1 MARKKRKGEAEAPE
15 NNERWLLTYSDMI
28 TLLLAL
34 FMILYSMSTIDAKK
48 FAKMAEQ
55 AGYQMGAVTSAAATG
70 GGGGTGTGTGGGTG
84 SGTGSGT
91 NASDLNN
98 TVDALDEVYT
108 ILQSYVEK
116 NHLEDQIGLV
126 NTNTYVK
133 IHLKDKMMFV
143 PDSSRMLPQSEPV
156 LKEVSDAISKVYDRV
171 DHITFSGHTA
181 DVGPHTLSGDQTSWR
196 LSTERAVT
204 VLTKMIGYGM
214 KQDKVSIEGYAHF
227 SPVANNNNEEGR
239 AKNRR
244 VEITILKNPPVLP
257 DSVLASSGVSSAD
270 ESAAHS
276 EAGTAT
282 TSAAP

>member
-1 MARKKRKGEAEAPE
+1 MARRKRKGEAEAPE

-34 FMILYSMSTIDAKK
+34 FMILYSMSSIDAKK
-48 FAKMAEQ
+48 FAKMAEE
-55 AGYQMGAVTSAAATG
+55 AGHQMGAVTSDATG
-70 GGGGTGTGTGGGTG
+70 GGGGGSGGSGNGAGTG
-84 SGTGSGT
+84 SGTEAT
-91 NASDLNN
+91 NASNLTNKM
-98 TVDALDEVYT
+98 DALDEVYS

-143 PDSSRMLPQSEPV
+143 PDSSRMLPESEPV

-204 VLTKMIGYGM
+204 VVTRMIGYGM
-214 KQDKVSIEGYAHF
+214 KQDKISIEGYAHF

-244 VEITILKNPPVLP
+244 VEITILKNPPIIP
-257 DSVLASSGVSSAD
+257 ADISKPAADAASSNSQVSGQT
-270 ESAAHS
+270 ESSKAAH
-276 EAGTAT
+276 
-282 TSAAP
+282 

>member
-1 MARKKRKGEAEAPE
+1 MAIRKKKGEAEAPE
-15 NNERWLLTYSDMI
+15 NHERWLLTYSDMV

-55 AGYQMGAVTSAAATG
+55 AGYQMGAVSSSMS
-70 GGGGTGTGTGGGTG
+70 GGGGTGTGTGTG
-84 SGTGSGT
+84 NGDAATSAGNLS
-91 NASDLNN
+91 SKM
-98 TVDALDEVYT
+98 DALDEVYS
-108 ILQSYVEK
+108 ILQAYVEK

-143 PDSSRMLPQSEPV
+143 PDSSRMLPESEPV
-156 LKEVSDAISKVYDRV
+156 LKEVSFAISKVYDRV

-227 SPVANNNNEEGR
+227 SPVANNTNEEGR

-244 VEITILKNPPVLP
+244 VEITILKNPPILPQNISKPSP
-257 DSVLASSGVSSAD
+257 DSAASSVASSAEAPGQS
-270 ESAAHS
+270 ESGEAAH
-276 EAGTAT
+276 
-282 TSAAP
+282 

>member
-1 MARKKRKGEAEAPE
+1 MARRKRKGEAEAPE

-34 FMILYSMSTIDAKK
+34 FMILYSMSSIDAKK
-48 FAKMAEQ
+48 FAKMAEE
-55 AGYQMGAVTSAAATG
+55 AGHQMGAVTSDATG
-70 GGGGTGTGTGGGTG
+70 GGGGGSGGSGNGAGTG
-84 SGTGSGT
+84 SGTVAT
-91 NASDLNN
+91 NASNLTNKM
-98 TVDALDEVYT
+98 DALDEVYS

-143 PDSSRMLPQSEPV
+143 PDSSRMLPESEPV

-204 VLTKMIGYGM
+204 VVTRMIGYGM
-214 KQDKVSIEGYAHF
+214 KQDKISIEGYAHF

-244 VEITILKNPPVLP
+244 VEITILKNPPIIP
-257 DSVLASSGVSSAD
+257 ADISKPAADAASSNSQASGQTESSK
-270 ESAAHS
+270 AAH
-276 EAGTAT
+276 
-282 TSAAP
+282 

>member
-1 MARKKRKGEAEAPE
+1 MARRRKKGGEAEAPE
-15 NNERWLLTYSDMI
+15 NHERWLLTYSDMI

-55 AGYQMGAVTSAAATG
+55 AGYQMGTATSDGTGG
-70 GGGGTGTGTGGGTG
+70 GGGGTGTGTGTGTG
-84 SGTGSGT
+84 AGAGTGTASGVGT
-91 NASDLNN
+91 GNVE
-98 TVDALDEVYT
+98 TTMDALDEVYS
-108 ILQSYVEK
+108 ILQTYVEK

-133 IHLKDKMMFV
+133 IHLKDKLMFV
-143 PDSSRMLPQSEPV
+143 PDSSRMLPESEPI
-156 LKEVSDAISKVYDRV
+156 LKEVAEAISTVYDRV
-171 DHITFSGHTA
+171 DQVTFSGHTA
-181 DVGPHTLSGDQTSWR
+181 DVGPHTLSGDQFSWR

-214 KQDKVSIEGYAHF
+214 PQDKVSIEGYAHF
-227 SPVANNNNEEGR
+227 SPVANNNVEEGR

-257 DSVLASSGVSSAD
+257 DGISQAPSEAAESSQESSA
-270 ESAAHS
+270 AAH
-276 EAGTAT
+276 
-282 TSAAP
+282 

>member
-1 MARKKRKGEAEAPE
+1 MV
-15 NNERWLLTYSDMI
+15 

-55 AGYQMGAVTSAAATG
+55 AGYQMGAVSSSMS
-70 GGGGTGTGTGGGTG
+70 GGGGTGTGTGTG
-84 SGTGSGT
+84 NG
-91 NASDLNN
+91 NAATSAGNLSSKM
-98 TVDALDEVYT
+98 DALDEVYS
-108 ILQSYVEK
+108 ILQAYVEK

-143 PDSSRMLPQSEPV
+143 PDSSRMLPESEPV
-156 LKEVSDAISKVYDRV
+156 LKEVSFAISKVYDRV

-227 SPVANNNNEEGR
+227 SPVANNTNEEGR

-244 VEITILKNPPVLP
+244 VEITILKNPPILPPNISKPSP
-257 DSVLASSGVSSAD
+257 DSAASSVASSAEAPGQS
-270 ESAAHS
+270 ESGEAAH
-276 EAGTAT
+276 
-282 TSAAP
+282 

>member
-1 MARKKRKGEAEAPE
+1 MARRKKRGEAETPE
-15 NNERWLLTYSDMI
+15 NHERWLLTYSDMI

-48 FAKMAEQ
+48 FANMAEQ
-55 AGYQMGAVTSAAATG
+55 AGYQMGAVSNSAAA
-70 GGGGTGTGTGGGTG
+70 GGGTGNGNGTGTG
-84 SGTGSGT
+84 SGETTT
-91 NASDLNN
+91 NAGNLNS
-98 TVDALDEVYT
+98 TMDALDEVYA

-143 PDSSRMLPQSEPV
+143 PDSSRMLPESEPV
-156 LKEVSDAISKVYDRV
+156 LKEVAEAISKVYDRV

-244 VEITILKNPPVLP
+244 VEITILRNPPIIPADISKPSP
-257 DSVLASSGVSSAD
+257 DSATSSAVASGQS
-270 ESAAHS
+270 ESSKAAH
-276 EAGTAT
+276 
-282 TSAAP
+282 

>member
-1 MARKKRKGEAEAPE
+1 MARRKKRGEAETPE
-15 NNERWLLTYSDMI
+15 NHERWLLTYSDMI

-48 FAKMAEQ
+48 FANMAEQ
-55 AGYQMGAVTSAAATG
+55 AGYQMGAVSNSAAA
-70 GGGGTGTGTGGGTG
+70 GGGTGTGTGAG
-84 SGTGSGT
+84 SGETTT
-91 NASDLNN
+91 NAGNLNS
-98 TVDALDEVYT
+98 TMDALDEVYA

-143 PDSSRMLPQSEPV
+143 PDSSRMLPESDPV
-156 LKEVSDAISKVYDRV
+156 LKEVAYAISKVYDRV

-244 VEITILKNPPVLP
+244 VEITILRNPPIIPADISKPSP
-257 DSVLASSGVSSAD
+257 DSATSSAVASGQS
-270 ESAAHS
+270 ESSKAAH
-276 EAGTAT
+276 
-282 TSAAP
+282 

>member
-1 MARKKRKGEAEAPE
+1 MARRKKRGEAETPE
-15 NNERWLLTYSDMI
+15 NHERWLLTYSDMI

-48 FAKMAEQ
+48 FANMAEQ
-55 AGYQMGAVTSAAATG
+55 AGYQMGAVSNTAATG
-70 GGGGTGTGTGGGTG
+70 GGTGNGNGTGTG
-84 SGTGSGT
+84 SGETTT
-91 NASDLNN
+91 NAGNLNS
-98 TVDALDEVYT
+98 TMDALDEVYA

-143 PDSSRMLPQSEPV
+143 PDSSRMLPESEPV
-156 LKEVSDAISKVYDRV
+156 LKEVAEAISKVYDRV

-244 VEITILKNPPVLP
+244 VEITILRNPPIIPADISKPSP
-257 DSVLASSGVSSAD
+257 DSATSSAAASGQS
-270 ESAAHS
+270 ESSKAAH
-276 EAGTAT
+276 
-282 TSAAP
+282 